1 MMKMRLLSLSLLFVL
16 SYNAF
21 AQEENDTIA
30 PMNFNPQ
37 IGFFQKVY
45 SDEKDPRFMV
55 SDSKDNFK
63 FGVGGTLLLTG
74 FYDIDGAVD
83 NRGFSIYS
91 IPIPTDYCGNF
102 GLMVSNSRV
111 NFKVVGT
118 VMGKPLVS
126 FLEIGVDKN
135 TTNIKLRQA
144 YLSYGGFTIGH
155 TYSMF
160 NDLDGGVMTV
170 DLEGPNTSVGKT
182 HPLIAYRHNIGRHLS
197 LAVGVET
204 PAFEEFTEKIDVKD
218 VNNPDSVLFHFDK
231 DFQQMPDFTFHIK
244 YKSYFGHVQFGALFR
259 TLYYYVSDKPD
270 TYEKYYGKDRSE
282 FAYGFALSS
291 NINITKKLVLA
302 VQGVGGR
309 GISEYINN
317 ISSAHIDLL
326 AKRKIGENCDYG
338 NPVIATPIIGGYAGL
353 QYSFTDK
360 ITTSAV
366 YGQIHIFRED
376 GYQYSDNFEDG
387 SYFAIN
393 AFYSVDKY
401 LRFGLEY
408 LNGYKRVYEITDNNN
423 VAHHDG
429 KSSRFDI
436 SVKYSF

>member
-1 MMKMRLLSLSLLFVL
+1 MKARLPLFFLLFALTFSV
-16 SYNAF
+16 F
-21 AQEENDTIA
+21 AQNENDTVI

-37 IGFFQKVY
+37 IGYFQKVY

-102 GLMVSNSRV
+102 GLVMSSSRV

-144 YLSYGGFTIGH
+144 YLSYGGLTIGH

-182 HPLIAYRHNIGRHLS
+182 HPLIAYRQNIGRHLS

-204 PAFEEFTEKIDVKD
+204 PAFEELTGKIDVKD
-218 VNNPDSVLFHFDK
+218 VDNPDSVMFFIDK

-259 TLYYYVSDKPD
+259 NLYYYTSDKPD
-270 TYEKYYGKDRSE
+270 TYETYHGETYSK
-282 FAYGFALSS
+282 FAYGLALSS
-291 NINITKKLVLA
+291 NINITKKLILA

-317 ISSAHIDLL
+317 INSEHIDLL
-326 AKRKIGENCDYG
+326 AKKKIGENYKYG
-338 NPVIATPIIGGYAGL
+338 DILIATPIVGGYAGL

-360 ITTSAV
+360 ITATAV
-366 YGQIHIFRED
+366 YGQIHVFRED
-376 GYQYSDNFEDG
+376 GYQYTDDFERG
-387 SYFAIN
+387 SYFAVN
-393 AFYSVDKY
+393 AFYSIDKY
-401 LRFGLEY
+401 LRFGIEY
-408 LNGYKRVYEITDNNN
+408 LNGYKRIYEVTENND
-423 VAHHDG
+423 VVHHDG